1 MNMMTVVPS
10 FDCLPT
16 DIELFGV
23 VMYYDKAGILR
34 TSDFLLLNA
43 TEIRWDSYHHLHF
56 QLLAPKTSF
65 HAFRLRVRSGE
76 EGAVSL

>member
-1 MNMMTVVPS
+1 MMTVVPS

-16 DIELFGV
+16 NIELFGV

-43 TEIRWDSYHHLHF
+43 TEIRWDS
-56 QLLAPKTSF
+56 SF
-65 HAFRLRVRSGE
+65 
-76 EGAVSL
+76 VSTMK